1 MSTMSG
7 YTKLFSSI
15 IASTIWREDNDT
27 RIVWITMLAMADR
40 YGIVEASVPGL
51 ADMARVTVDGARRSI
66 VKLSSPDPDSRSHE
80 HAGRRIEE
88 IEGGWRILN
97 HARYREKLN
106 EDDRREYQRKWQ
118 AARRAKKAVDTPV
131 ENSRTELTEVDP
143 VDTSRSRVQKQST
156 EADTHAEAPARVNL
170 RPLGARSEHASHAIC
185 GRVCLPGFLFRE
197 FLQLKG
203 GPEDEA
209 RQDVDAWALAIM
221 QGLSDTE
228 SFGDPIKFWRTRWEQ
243 RFPAK
248 PPHQRAAAPTPVYD
262 ADWCEHEPRCNSR
275 EWHAVMLVREQEAIL

>member
-156 EADTHAEAPARVNL
+156 EADTHAEAPLAPARPRP
-170 RPLGARSEHASHAIC
+170 RPLGAVPNTPAMPSAAGCVSPGSCFAS
-185 GRVCLPGFLFRE
+185 FF
-197 FLQLKG
+197 
-203 GPEDEA
+203 
-209 RQDVDAWALAIM
+209 
-221 QGLSDTE
+221 
-228 SFGDPIKFWRTRWEQ
+228 
-243 RFPAK
+243 
-248 PPHQRAAAPTPVYD
+248 
-262 ADWCEHEPRCNSR
+262 NSR
-275 EWHAVMLVREQEAIL
+275 EALRTRRGRTSTPGPWPLCRDSPTTSPSAIRSSSGGPGGSSGSPQSHHTRGRQLRLRSMTPTGANTSPGVTRANGTP